1 VASVDVA
8 SVDVIVPCYR
18 YGEVLPTAVGS
29 VLEQPGVDVRVLII
43 DDASGDGSAD
53 VARALAAADDRV
65 EARVHEQN
73 RGHIATYNEG
83 LLEWAKADY
92 AVLLSADDA
101 LTPGALARAA
111 ALLDAHPSVGFA
123 YGRPVHWDGSS
134 PLPPART
141 SPRGWKIYEGMTW
154 LRRRFAVGNG
164 CITSPEVV
172 VRTELQQRIG
182 GYDPALPHTGDIEM
196 WMRFALHA
204 DVGYLRGVDQAYYR
218 VHGANMSTAYYG
230 ESGVRDLRQ
239 RLAAYEA
246 LLARARTGAR
256 LPGADALERRLRRTL
271 ARDALQRAGR
281 AYDKGRADVEPVA
294 DMVDFARDAYGSL
307 DALPEW
313 YTLRL
318 RQRLGPRAA
327 ATLRPLVLT
336 AAGRRVRRRWRLER
350 WKRQG
355 V

>member
-1 VASVDVA
+1 LLVASVDV
-8 SVDVIVPCYR
+8 VVPCYR

-29 VLEQPGVDVRVLII
+29 VLDQTGVDVRVLII

-53 VARALAAADDRV
+53 VARALAEADDRV
-65 EARVHEQN
+65 EAREHERN

-101 LTPGALARAA
+101 LTPGALARAT
-111 ALLDAHPSVGFA
+111 ALLDANPSVGFA
-123 YGRPVHWDGSS
+123 YGRPLHWDGSM

-141 SPRGWKIYEGMTW
+141 APRGWAVYDGQSW

-172 VRTELQQRIG
+172 VRTDLQQRVG
-182 GYDPALPHTGDIEM
+182 GYDPDLPHTGDIEM
-196 WMRFALHA
+196 WMRFALYG

-230 ESGVRDLRQ
+230 ASGVRDLQQ
-239 RLAAYEA
+239 RLAAYTA
-246 LLARARTGAR
+246 LLGRSNGR
-256 LPGADALERRLRRTL
+256 LRSAPVLERRLRRTL

-281 AYDKGRADVEPVA
+281 AYDKGRSDVEPVA
-294 DMVDFARDAYGSL
+294 EMIDFARTAY
-307 DALPEW
+307 DDVTRLPEW
-313 YTLRL
+313 HTLRL
-318 RQRLGPRAA
+318 RQRLGPRVSSA
-327 ATLRPLVLT
+327 LRPLVLT

-350 WKRQG
+350 WRRQG